1 MAKATETRK
10 KTPSVNVERD
20 ACIRAAMG
28 KAIREVRR
36 HAEIN
41 KISLAVA
48 GKKSWSVPEVSPHNI
63 LVYQRVKE

>member
-20 ACIRAAMG
+20 ARIRAAMG

-41 KISLAVA
+41 KIVLAVA
-48 GKKSWSVPEVSPHNI
+48 SKKSWSVP
-63 LVYQRVKE
+63 K

>member
-20 ACIRAAMG
+20 ARIRAAMG

-48 GKKSWSVPEVSPHNI
+48 SKKSWSVP
-63 LVYQRVKE
+63 K